1 MNHEASPG
9 PAGPDLPPIAMIGL
23 GRMGANMARRLARAG
38 VAVEG
43 FDPEP
48 ASRDALASEPGVR
61 LHASLAEAVDAL
73 PRPRTVWL
81 MLPAG
86 EVTESTLDALV
97 PMLTDGDLVIDGG
110 NANYLDSQRR
120 AGRLGGHGIGF
131 ADCGVSGGV
140 WGLENGYCLM
150 FGAPPASA
158 DILAGYA
165 QVLAPAP
172 DRGWLHCGPVGAGH
186 FTKMI
191 HNGIEYGM
199 MQAIAEGFALLEG
212 RPELELDVG
221 AIAELWRHGSV
232 VRSWLLDLTA
242 EALREPGAIGSV
254 APLVP
259 DSGEGRWAID
269 EAIRQG
275 TPAPVIAMSLM
286 SRFDSQGR
294 ADTANRLL
302 ALMRKGFGGH
312 AVTAASAMKE
322 SR

>member
-1 MNHEASPG
+1 MDETTGSP
-9 PAGPDLPPIAMIGL
+9 AALAMIGL

-38 VAVEG
+38 VPVEG
-43 FDPEP
+43 YDAQA
-48 ASRDALASEPGVR
+48 ASRDALADEAGLR
-61 LHASLAEAVDAL
+61 THASLAAAVAAL
-73 PRPRTVWL
+73 PSPRAVWL

-86 EVTESTLDALV
+86 ETTESTLAELCSLLS
-97 PMLTDGDLVIDGG
+97 PGDLVVDGG

-120 AGRLGGHGIGF
+120 AAELKAAGLAF

-150 FGAPPASA
+150 YGTNDA
-158 DILAGYA
+158 DAAARVARWARL
-165 QVLAPAP
+165 LAPAP
-172 DRGWLHCGPVGAGH
+172 DRGWLHCGPAGSGH
-186 FTKMI
+186 FAKMI

-199 MQAIAEGFALLEG
+199 MQAIAEGFSLLEG
-212 RPELELDVG
+212 RKDLAFDLGGV
-221 AIAELWRHGSV
+221 AELWRHGSV

-242 EALREPGAIGSV
+242 DALRDPDAMAAL

-259 DSGEGRWAID
+259 DSGEGRWTID

-275 TPAPVIAMSLM
+275 RPAPVIAMALM
-286 SRFDSQGR
+286 SRFDSQGG

-312 AVTAASAMKE
+312 AVTSAAKAD
-322 SR
+322 R